1 MLNITKEE
9 LFDEIHDIV
18 MDSVNDALD
27 FKYGRD
33 SDMQY
38 AKEADSK
45 ITELLDRIY
54 ENILILID
62 NGGIE

>member
-27 FKYGRD
+27 FKYGRN

-38 AKEADSK
+38 AKEADLK
-45 ITELLDRIY
+45 IAELLNKVY
-54 ENILILID
+54 EEKGSNC
-62 NGGIE
+62 

>member
-9 LFDEIHDIV
+9 LFDKIHDIV

-27 FKYGRD
+27 FRYGRD

-38 AKEADSK
+38 AKEADLK
-45 ITELLDRIY
+45 IDELLNRVY
-54 ENILILID
+54 EEESD
-62 NGGIE
+62 NC